1 MSDIITAT
9 NILIAILI
17 TMVWIILE
25 RLAKIQ
31 RTLKWI
37 RTNIREILW
46 TIDDIRKMM
55 DEKERIKKTIKEAV
69 NLIGDEV

>member
-17 TMVWIILE
+17 TMVWIVLE
-25 RLAKIQ
+25 RLAEIH